1 MNSEKQLDAIVLD
14 FTKKKE
20 NIINDLYD
28 FFEPDEKTNIKLFV
42 DDKDTILKVITSKD
56 KLAIRIDEDIIH
68 LVQDNN
74 GFIHKYSKGKFK
86 KNINS
91 FTILH
96 DNRFSH

>member
-28 FFEPDEKTNIKLFV
+28 FFEPDEKTNIKLFI

-56 KLAIRIDEDIIH
+56 KI
-68 LVQDNN
+68 
-74 GFIHKYSKGKFK
+74 
-86 KNINS
+86 
-91 FTILH
+91 
-96 DNRFSH
+96 